1 MRQTSTLHYSVS
13 KFQFEINGS
22 ILLNNSIR
30 LIIVFVHCQSSDFD
44 SWRGFG
50 NSGFADYPAYNF
62 VKRQSGSQA
71 RRWVSFSIFNIISP
85 ESAPR
90 PIQSLSYN
98 VLLLSVPSART
109 RHCVD
114 WRLLV
119 KKRNAKIS
127 KLRILGCCC
136 KVWTISWD
144 KYISSTRQEILY

>member
-1 MRQTSTLHYSVS
+1 MRYTIPLHSSVS
-13 KFQFEINGS
+13 RIQFKINLR
-22 ILLNNSIR
+22 IILNNSVR

-71 RRWVSFSIFNIISP
+71 RRWVTSSILKIIFP

-98 VLLLSVPSART
+98 IRLLSVPSART
-109 RHCVD
+109 RNRMD

-119 KKRNAKIS
+119 KEHIAKMS
-127 KLRILGCCC
+127 RLRIFFVASRFG
-136 KVWTISWD
+136 
-144 KYISSTRQEILY
+144 